1 MTTYALQTRNLVKT
15 YPTGKPLTGSTLN
28 AVDGLN
34 LNVPEGSIYGLLG
47 RNSAGKTTT
56 IRMAMGLARPTA
68 GSIEVLGLNPSVDPS
83 RVQMLRQVAYVPE
96 EKVLVSSLNA
106 RRLLELNRSFYPD
119 TWSDALA
126 RRLCE
131 RLELPLDT
139 VYPKL
144 SLGNKTKSA
153 LVAAIAQRSRLLILD
168 EPTTGLDP
176 VVMDELLR
184 ILVEEGTEEGRTILL
199 STHQLPEIEQI
210 ADYIG
215 ILDRGKMLL
224 EGRLDDIRASFRRI
238 TASGAALPA
247 TSPDIVSTSRRAAA
261 TQYILRANP
270 DSFAAELSRNGATL
284 IDSTPLSLTEI
295 FLELC
300 RTSEK
305 FDAHADDT
313 RRGVAA

>member
-1 MTTYALQTRNLVKT
+1 MTQFALQTRNLVKT

-238 TASGAALPA
+238 TVTGSSLPA
-247 TSPDIVSTSRRAAA
+247 TNPSIVSQRRERHG
-261 TQYILRANP
+261 TVYILRNAP
-270 DSFAAELSRNGATL
+270 EAFEQDLITNGAT
-284 IDSTPLSLTEI
+284 IVESSPLSLTDI

-300 RTSEK
+300 RRSETTEEVP
-305 FDAHADDT
+305 A
-313 RRGVAA
+313 